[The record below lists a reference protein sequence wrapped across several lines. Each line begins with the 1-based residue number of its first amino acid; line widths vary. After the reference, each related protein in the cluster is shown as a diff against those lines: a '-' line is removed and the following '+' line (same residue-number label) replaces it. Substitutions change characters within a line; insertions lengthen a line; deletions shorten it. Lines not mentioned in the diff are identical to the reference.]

1 MSLATTSSL
10 RGAHIRAFNARNV
23 RRADL
28 WILLCVCALAIIGF
42 LVLLSANRSVS
53 TTAPF
58 HLKQAMFFVAGCGVA
73 LFVSCF
79 DHRFLV
85 SIAPLMYTVFLALL
99 LCVLFIGVEVRG
111 GQRWLHFG
119 PFGFQPSEY
128 TKLALVFTLAWYFT
142 TIGRKIERL
151 PYFLLAFA
159 IGGLPAYLIFKQ
171 PDLGTAATLGPI
183 TVAMLYIAGCKR
195 WHLAAIVVL
204 ALAVTPIAWS
214 QLEDYQKK
222 RIMTVVDPSADP
234 QGSGYHTIQSMI
246 TVGSGGLTGKG
257 YMVGTQTYLSYLPE
271 HHTDFIFS
279 LLSEEFGFVGSV
291 TVLFLFL
298 FLFFRGLRLARNSTD
313 MAGSLL
319 AVGVVTLLAFHVF
332 VNVSITIG
340 ILPVTGL
347 PLPFLSYG
355 GSFYLTVM
363 TSIGILLSVNA
374 RRGMFDYLEPPG
386 TSSIYGYSWRR
397 NERIHHKHQLS

>member
-10 RGAHIRAFNARNV
+10 RGAHIRAFNARNI
-23 RRADL
+23 RRTDL
-28 WILLCVCALAIIGF
+28 WLILCVLALAVIGF

-53 TTAPF
+53 TTTPF

-85 SIAPLMYTVFLALL
+85 SIGPLMYAV
-99 LCVLFIGVEVRG
+99 FIGLLVAVLLVGAEVKG
-111 GQRWLHFG
+111 GQRWLDIG

-128 TKLALVFTLAWYFT
+128 TKLALVLMLAWYFT
-142 TIGRKIERL
+142 TVGDKIERI
-151 PYFLLAFA
+151 PFFLLALA
-159 IGGLPAYLIFKQ
+159 MGALPAYLIFAE
-171 PDLGTAATLGPI
+171 PDLGTAAALGPI
-183 TVAMLYIAGCKR
+183 TLGMLYVAGCKR
-195 WHLAAIVVL
+195 RHLAGIVVL
-204 ALAVTPIAWS
+204 ALAAAPVAWS
-214 QLEDYQKK
+214 QLEDYQKQ
-222 RIMTVVDPSADP
+222 RVMTIVDPSADP

-257 YMVGTQTYLSYLPE
+257 YMGGTQTYLSYLPE

-279 LLSEEFGFVGSV
+279 QLAEEFGFVGSV
-291 TVLFLFL
+291 TVLMLFSFLFL
-298 FLFFRGLRLARNSTD
+298 RGLLLARNSTD

-332 VNVSITIG
+332 VNVGITIG

-355 GSFYLTVM
+355 GSFYLTTM

-374 RRGMFDYLEPPG
+374 RRGMFDYLEGP
-386 TSSIYGYSWRR
+386 SSSSLYG
-397 NERIHHKHQLS
+397 

>member
-28 WILLCVCALAIIGF
+28 WLLLCVCALAIIGF

-142 TIGRKIERL
+142 TIGRKI
-151 PYFLLAFA
+151 
-159 IGGLPAYLIFKQ
+159 
-171 PDLGTAATLGPI
+171 
-183 TVAMLYIAGCKR
+183 
-195 WHLAAIVVL
+195 
-204 ALAVTPIAWS
+204 
-214 QLEDYQKK
+214 
-222 RIMTVVDPSADP
+222 
-234 QGSGYHTIQSMI
+234 
-246 TVGSGGLTGKG
+246 
-257 YMVGTQTYLSYLPE
+257 
-271 HHTDFIFS
+271 
-279 LLSEEFGFVGSV
+279 
-291 TVLFLFL
+291 
-298 FLFFRGLRLARNSTD
+298 
-313 MAGSLL
+313 
-319 AVGVVTLLAFHVF
+319 
-332 VNVSITIG
+332 
-340 ILPVTGL
+340 
-347 PLPFLSYG
+347 
-355 GSFYLTVM
+355 
-363 TSIGILLSVNA
+363 
-374 RRGMFDYLEPPG
+374 
-386 TSSIYGYSWRR
+386 
-397 NERIHHKHQLS
+397 

>member
-1 MSLATTSSL
+1 MSLATTSGL
-10 RGAHIRAFNARNV
+10 RGAHIRAFNARNI
-23 RRADL
+23 RRADMWL
-28 WILLCVCALAIIGF
+28 VLCVCALAVVGF

-53 TTAPF
+53 TTTPF

-85 SIAPLMYTVFLALL
+85 SVGPAMYGV
-99 LCVLFIGVEVRG
+99 FIGLLIAVLIVGAEVKG
-111 GQRWLHFG
+111 GQRWLNIG

-128 TKLALVFTLAWYFT
+128 TKLALVLMLAWYFT
-142 TIGRKIERL
+142 KIGDKIERFR
-151 PYFLLAFA
+151 YFLLAFA
-159 IGGLPAYLIFKQ
+159 IGGLPALLIFEQ

-183 TVAMLYIAGCKR
+183 TVAMLYVAGCKR
-195 WHLAAIVVL
+195 RHLAAIVVI
-204 ALAVTPIAWS
+204 AVAAAPIAWS
-214 QLEDYQKK
+214 QLEDYQK
-222 RIMTVVDPSADP
+222 RRVMTIVDPSADP

-257 YMVGTQTYLSYLPE
+257 YMGGTQTYLSYLPE

-279 LLSEEFGFVGSV
+279 QLAEEFGFVGTI
-291 TVLFLFL
+291 TVLLLFS

-319 AVGVVTLLAFHVF
+319 AVGIVALLAFHVF
-332 VNVSITIG
+332 VNVGITIG
-340 ILPVTGL
+340 MLPVTGL

-355 GSFYLTVM
+355 GSFYLTTM

-374 RRGMFDYLEPPG
+374 RRGMFDYLERPS
-386 TSSIYGYSWRR
+386 TSPLYG
-397 NERIHHKHQLS
+397 

>member
-1 MSLATTSSL
+1 MSLATTSGL
-10 RGAHIRAFNARNV
+10 RGAHIRAFNARNI
-23 RRADL
+23 RRADMWL
-28 WILLCVCALAIIGF
+28 VLCVCALAVVGF

-53 TTAPF
+53 TTTPF

-85 SIAPLMYTVFLALL
+85 SVGPAMYGV
-99 LCVLFIGVEVRG
+99 FIGLLIAVLIVGAEVKG
-111 GQRWLHFG
+111 GQRWLNIG

-128 TKLALVFTLAWYFT
+128 TKLALVLMLAWYFT
-142 TIGRKIERL
+142 KIGDKIERFR
-151 PYFLLAFA
+151 YFLFAFA
-159 IGGLPAYLIFKQ
+159 IGGLPALLIFEQ

-183 TVAMLYIAGCKR
+183 TVAMLYVAGCKR
-195 WHLAAIVVL
+195 RHLAAIVVI
-204 ALAVTPIAWS
+204 AVAAAPIAWS
-214 QLEDYQKK
+214 QLEDYQK
-222 RIMTVVDPSADP
+222 RRVMTIVDPSADP

-257 YMVGTQTYLSYLPE
+257 YMGGTQTYLSYLPE

-279 LLSEEFGFVGSV
+279 QLAEEFGFVGTI
-291 TVLFLFL
+291 TVLLLFS

-319 AVGVVTLLAFHVF
+319 AVGIVALLAFHVF
-332 VNVSITIG
+332 VNVGITIG
-340 ILPVTGL
+340 MLPVTGL

-355 GSFYLTVM
+355 GSFYLTTM

-374 RRGMFDYLEPPG
+374 RRGMFDYLERPS
-386 TSSIYGYSWRR
+386 TSPLYG
-397 NERIHHKHQLS
+397 

>member
-10 RGAHIRAFNARNV
+10 RGAHIRAFNARNI
-23 RRADL
+23 RRADMWL
-28 WILLCVCALAIIGF
+28 VLCVCALAVVGF

-53 TTAPF
+53 TTTPF

-85 SIAPLMYTVFLALL
+85 SVGPAMYGV
-99 LCVLFIGVEVRG
+99 FIGLLIAVLIVGAEVKG
-111 GQRWLHFG
+111 GQRWLNIG

-128 TKLALVFTLAWYFT
+128 TKLALVLMLAWYFT
-142 TIGRKIERL
+142 KIGDKIERFR
-151 PYFLLAFA
+151 YFLLAFA
-159 IGGLPAYLIFKQ
+159 IGGLPALLIFEE

-183 TVAMLYIAGCKR
+183 TVAMLYVAGCKR
-195 WHLAAIVVL
+195 RHLAAIVVI
-204 ALAVTPIAWS
+204 AVAAAPIAWS
-214 QLEDYQKK
+214 QLEDYQK
-222 RIMTVVDPSADP
+222 RRVMTIVDPSADP

-257 YMVGTQTYLSYLPE
+257 YMGGTQTYLSYLPE

-279 LLSEEFGFVGSV
+279 QLAEEFGFVGTI
-291 TVLFLFL
+291 TVLLLFS

-319 AVGVVTLLAFHVF
+319 AVGIVALLAFHVF
-332 VNVSITIG
+332 VNVGITIG
-340 ILPVTGL
+340 MLPVTGL

-355 GSFYLTVM
+355 GSFYLTTM

-374 RRGMFDYLEPPG
+374 RRGMFDYLERPS
-386 TSSIYGYSWRR
+386 TSPLYG
-397 NERIHHKHQLS
+397 